1 MFVNRLDSPALIPI
15 SKPPRAA
22 YIHVPFCT
30 HRCGYCNFTLVANR
44 NELVEPYLRAI
55 GKELALLGK
64 VHPVDTLYFGGGTPT
79 QLSCDNFQRLADLVM
94 RWHPLAE
101 DYEWTVEANPMDVT
115 IQQIKLFEALGVT
128 RISLGVQSFDPQK
141 LQLLERDHEVADN
154 SRAATLVKEGG
165 MQVAVDLIFGC
176 PQETLLT
183 WQSDIDSVL
192 LLEPNHI
199 STYGLTFEK
208 GTQFWSRKQKG
219 QLLEL
224 EEDGQRQMY
233 EMAIDQLTAARFEH
247 YEVSNFAR
255 SGRRSRHNQVY
266 WSGAPYFAV
275 GPGASRYVGGVRETN
290 HRSTTTYLKRVLAGE
305 SPVAE
310 REELS
315 PEGRARELLVFGLR
329 RLEGVDREEFFQQ
342 TTWQVDGLVGGQLA
356 RLCQLN
362 LLQDD
367 GRRVRLT
374 RKGLLVSDALWPEFL

>member
-1 MFVNRLDSPALIPI
+1 M
-15 SKPPRAA
+15 
-22 YIHVPFCT
+22 
-30 HRCGYCNFTLVANR
+30 
-44 NELVEPYLRAI
+44 
-55 GKELALLGK
+55 LGK
-64 VHPVDTLYFGGGTPT
+64 SHPVDTLYFGGGTPT

-101 DYEWTVEANPMDVT
+101 GYEWTVEANPMDVT

-141 LQLLERDHEVADN
+141 IQLLERDHEVADN
-154 SRAATLVKEGG
+154 FRAATLVKEGG

-176 PQETLLT
+176 PQEALST

-342 TTWQVDGLVGGQLA
+342 TTWQVDGLVGSQLA

>member
-1 MFVNRLDSPALIPI
+1 MSVNPLDPPALIPI

-22 YIHVPFCT
+22 YIHVPFCA

-44 NELVEPYLRAI
+44 NELVEPYLQAI
-55 GKELALLGK
+55 AQELALLGK
-64 VHPVDTLYFGGGTPT
+64 SYPVDTLYFGGGTPT
-79 QLSCDNFQRLADLVM
+79 QLSCDNFQRLADLVL
-94 RWHPLAE
+94 RWHPLAD

-115 IQQIKLFEALGVT
+115 VQQAKLFKELGVT

-141 LQLLERDHEVADN
+141 LQLLERDHQVADN
-154 SRAATLVKEGG
+154 FCAAILAKEGG

-176 PQETLLT
+176 PQETLST
-183 WQSDIDSVL
+183 WQSDIDSAL
-192 LLEPNHI
+192 LLEPDHI

-208 GTQFWSRKQKG
+208 GTQFWNRKQKG

-224 EEDGQRQMY
+224 GEDCQRKMY
-233 EMAIDQLTAARFEH
+233 ELAIDQLTAARFEH

-255 SGRRSRHNQVY
+255 SDRRSRHNQVY

-290 HRSTTTYLKRVLAGE
+290 HRSTTAYLKRMLTGE

-315 PEGRARELLVFGLR
+315 PEERARELLVFGLR

-342 TTWQVDGLVGGQLA
+342 TAWQVDVLVSSQLA
-356 RLCQLN
+356 RLCQLD

-374 RKGLLVSDALWPEFL
+374 RKGLLVSDALWPELL